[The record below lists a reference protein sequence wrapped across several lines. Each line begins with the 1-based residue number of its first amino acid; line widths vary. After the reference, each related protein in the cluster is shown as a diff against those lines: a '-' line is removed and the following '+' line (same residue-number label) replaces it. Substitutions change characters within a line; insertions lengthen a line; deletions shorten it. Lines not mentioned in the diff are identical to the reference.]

1 MPQEFVLCGSVRGNA
16 VAVSTCQPAIQ
27 AHSFRTHVG
36 IGIGNVKNVLI
47 ERDWKMEHPMLHRRN
62 HAPHECPVWMAPA
75 LQAFSGDVCGLFSQN
90 SRVSGLF
97 MFRHCLHWP

>member
-1 MPQEFVLCGSVRGNA
+1 MQGFAFAANVRNDA
-16 VAVSTCQPAIQ
+16 PRRSILN
-27 AHSFRTHVG
+27 RTG
-36 IGIGNVKNVLI
+36 G
-47 ERDWKMEHPMLHRRN
+47 R
-62 HAPHECPVWMAPA
+62 VWMAPA

>member
-1 MPQEFVLCGSVRGNA
+1 MPPEFVLCGNVRGNA

-62 HAPHECPVWMAPA
+62 HAPHECPVWAVRV
-75 LQAFSGDVCGLFSQN
+75 DGLIYTYFNLAQN
-90 SRVSGLF
+90 EVLRS
-97 MFRHCLHWP
+97 